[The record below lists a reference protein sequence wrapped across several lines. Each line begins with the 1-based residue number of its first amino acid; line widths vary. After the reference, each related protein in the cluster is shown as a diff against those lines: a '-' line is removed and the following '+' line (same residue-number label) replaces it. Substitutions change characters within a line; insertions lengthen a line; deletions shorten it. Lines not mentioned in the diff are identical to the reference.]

1 MGIANISWYSLDKDM
16 KTCEHPPVDLDR
28 AIEIVED
35 YYARGNDTFATGEDA
50 LRATMFGF
58 SRSKTEFIE
67 ICVHG
72 PSQIAYKFELADPD
86 ASFLRRMFGGTFQF
100 ETELRSKSELI
111 ERVKEFFALAPA
123 AIKARLQS
131 EE

>member
-1 MGIANISWYSLDKDM
+1 MSAQTIRWYSLDSDM
-16 KTCEHPPVDLDR
+16 KACEHPPVDLDR

-35 YYARGNDTFATGEDA
+35 YYARGAGKFETVEDA

-67 ICVHG
+67 ICVLG
-72 PSQIAYKFELADPD
+72 PSQIAYRFELADPR
-86 ASFLRRMFGGTFQF
+86 APLLRRMVGGTFQF
-100 ETELRSKSELI
+100 EAELRSKAELI

-123 AIKARLQS
+123 AIKARLES
-131 EE
+131 A